1 MMLYILR
8 HTTIGFHWLDLFA
21 AIILI
26 VVIVAFVWNRHKL
39 RKQEKELEDKLAELY
54 TNETTTIEDEERI
67 ETETME

>member
-1 MMLYILR
+1 MLYILR